1 MEYLAFLR
9 ATLMQDDEY
18 GSVVSHDVLPSVQFN
33 SALAVCSRVIRQLYS
48 STFHQ
53 FPRFSTIFSADHPIS
68 DCFKVSS
75 LVVEKCWEQYRA
87 VEYSGIIEQ
96 WLRQSWKDTMALA
109 FRSSWTAMAIAKPSC
124 GQRPGYRWLPCSVL
138 QWWVPQRWQK
148 ICNAL

>member
-53 FPRFSTIFSADHPIS
+53 FPAFQQFSVQTIQFLIVLR
-68 DCFKVSS
+68 CQVWWLRNVESS
-75 LVVEKCWEQYRA
+75 
-87 VEYSGIIEQ
+87 IEQ
-96 WLRQSWKDTMALA
+96 WNIVES
-109 FRSSWTAMAIAKPSC
+109 
-124 GQRPGYRWLPCSVL
+124 
-138 QWWVPQRWQK
+138 
-148 ICNAL
+148 